1 MGLVSPSESGF
12 GDNKA
17 CKSALPQCLAHHTRY
32 INNVVYTQEPE
43 ESDSTLILEPN
54 SPLRLWGFRAGAA
67 WAKRAEEREGTGWS
81 GPALSISAETL
92 GPASSS
98 FRRISLCPSWGEGP
112 LALRCTWPRCGF
124 RLCAGTWVP
133 GPRLRDSAA
142 GSTFLVD
149 PGSFSAKESGAQGLR
164 TGLWGARFSSLCV
177 LLQFQ
182 ANSLRRTF
190 PSAPSPT
197 GPPSQP
203 HARIPR
209 SLLRNPHL
217 PYNYPLQV
225 WGNGGDFQRCP
236 PPTVS
241 TAPSVEWCFPLGPLE
256 AEQKK
261 RLRKKKKEPVN
272 WL

>member
-1 MGLVSPSESGF
+1 MGLVSPSGSGF

-67 WAKRAEEREGTGWS
+67 WAKRAEGREGTGWS
-81 GPALSISAETL
+81 RPALSISAETPVMLLPASGGFLSAPAGAKALWPCVARGRGAGSGSALKPGCL
-92 GPASSS
+92 GPACETQRLGALFSSTQDL
-98 FRRISLCPSWGEGP
+98 FPPRR
-112 LALRCTWPRCGF
+112 
-124 RLCAGTWVP
+124 AG
-133 GPRLRDSAA
+133 LKDS
-142 GSTFLVD
+142 GL
-149 PGSFSAKESGAQGLR
+149 GCGAQG
-164 TGLWGARFSSLCV
+164 FSSLCV

-225 WGNGGDFQRCP
+225 WGNGGDFQSCP

-241 TAPSVEWCFPLGPLE
+241 TAPSVEWYFPLGPLE

-261 RLRKKKKEPVN
+261 RLRKKKKEPVS